1 MDFIILEWL
10 SDERKL
16 IIVRLPFSESNE
28 KFAKSL
34 IKKLVIFA
42 NIVNLTLF
50 GTLEILAHSF
60 KLKLTRNT
68 TTALF
73 MKLFAC
79 VVKTMSVN
87 P

>member
-1 MDFIILEWL
+1 MQII
-10 SDERKL
+10 
-16 IIVRLPFSESNE
+16 N
-28 KFAKSL
+28 
-34 IKKLVIFA
+34 
-42 NIVNLTLF
+42 VNLTLF

-60 KLKLTRNT
+60 KLKLTQNT